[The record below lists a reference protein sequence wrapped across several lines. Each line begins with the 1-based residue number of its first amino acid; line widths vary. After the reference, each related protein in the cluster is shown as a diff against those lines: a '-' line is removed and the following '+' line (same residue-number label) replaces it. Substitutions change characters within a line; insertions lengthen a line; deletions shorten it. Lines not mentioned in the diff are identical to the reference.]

1 MMKKLNFALL
11 SLVAVSFLMLSGC
24 RPTSAESTET
34 HTDVEMQEAA
44 ILSHHQALGDSL
56 VQLAQA
62 ELLRNVSQAMAEGG
76 APNAIDF
83 CNIHAGGI
91 VAKLAEEWNCTLRR
105 TSLQYRNPEARPNEA
120 EENLLN
126 WYAGLPK
133 GEWTSTVWREENLV
147 HYASPIQMAMP
158 ACLQCHGIPGSDISE
173 GTMAVILE
181 NYPEDKATGYQAGD
195 LRGMWHLTF
204 DPEMHKSTKE

>member
-1 MMKKLNFALL
+1 MKNLKFSLGI
-11 SLVAVSFLMLSGC
+11 LVAASFLILSGC
-24 RPTSAESTET
+24 GPSPEGGTESPT
-34 HTDVEMQEAA
+34 DIEMQEAA

-91 VAKLAEEWNCTLRR
+91 VAKLAESWNCTLRR
-105 TSLQYRNPEARPNEA
+105 TSLLYRNPEARPNEA
-120 EENLLN
+120 EANLLN

-147 HYASPIQMAMP
+147 HYASPIQIAMP
-158 ACLQCHGIPGSDISE
+158 ACLQCHGTPGKDISE

-204 DPEMHKSTKE
+204 DPEMRKSTKE